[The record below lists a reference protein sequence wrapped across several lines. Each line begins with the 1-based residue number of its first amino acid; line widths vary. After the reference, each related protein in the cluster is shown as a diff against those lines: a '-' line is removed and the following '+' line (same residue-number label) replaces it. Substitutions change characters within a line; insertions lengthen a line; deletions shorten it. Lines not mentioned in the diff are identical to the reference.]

1 MLAFMPAI
9 QCPICGG
16 EGRACGHCLYG
27 SGTGWSGE
35 RASWNSVYAVVLIA
49 SSYVEHDPGEFF
61 KNQSHSGAVDWKIGW
76 GYSVDHGGAARNVVW
91 PTVHDSD
98 RGMYLR
104 IVAIFGH
111 FRCFLAIFTSNVALE
126 NALEPASQ
134 WRCGLVNWSGIQCR
148 PWRCCTQRGLAYSS
162 RV

>member
-1 MLAFMPAI
+1 MTLSQCSLSHSAVYRTVTGRLSRAVTVTGRLSRAVTII
-9 QCPICGG
+9 QVRCHP
-16 EGRACGHCLYG
+16 
-27 SGTGWSGE
+27 T
-35 RASWNSVYAVVLIA
+35 
-49 SSYVEHDPGEFF
+49 SSYVEDDPGEFF

-76 GYSVDHGGAARNVVW
+76 GYKVGHGGAACNAVW
-91 PTVHDSD
+91 PTVHESD
-98 RGMYLR
+98 RGMYPR
-104 IVAIFGH
+104 MVANFDH

-134 WRCGLVNWSGIQCR
+134 WRCGLVNWLGIQCR

>member
-1 MLAFMPAI
+1 MTLSQCSLSHSAVYRTVTGRLPRAVTII
-9 QCPICGG
+9 QVRLSFC
-16 EGRACGHCLYG
+16 
-27 SGTGWSGE
+27 
-35 RASWNSVYAVVLIA
+35 

-76 GYSVDHGGAARNVVW
+76 GYKVGHGGAACNVVW

-126 NALEPASQ
+126 NALEPASR
-134 WRCGLVNWSGIQCR
+134 WRCGLVNWLGIQCR